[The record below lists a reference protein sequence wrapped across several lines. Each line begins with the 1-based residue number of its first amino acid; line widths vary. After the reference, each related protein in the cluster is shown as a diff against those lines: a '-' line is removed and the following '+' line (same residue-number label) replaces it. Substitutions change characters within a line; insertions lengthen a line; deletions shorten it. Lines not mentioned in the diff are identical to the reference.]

1 MRVRVRSQCQSNETV
16 SLLPRELLESTTQK
30 SSRSFAQEIRFQAP
44 LTHYSNQLCSFIM
57 CDICVPF
64 VRHVLMR
71 CGLLRGP
78 LSNVEK
84 DSKFTSSRLSDVSY

>member
-1 MRVRVRSQCQSNETV
+1 
-16 SLLPRELLESTTQK
+16 
-30 SSRSFAQEIRFQAP
+30 
-44 LTHYSNQLCSFIM
+44 M

-84 DSKFTSSRLSDVSY
+84 DSKFTSSRLSDVSYRNSRRGWQLQPRRRLIGHRYGRRPDCWNF